1 MDINLYEMK
10 ILRYIDRR
18 ISHRKS
24 AGYITNAELYKKFG
38 AYSSAA
44 IETLYSTGMID
55 CPETIGSCDDP
66 MPVRY

>member
-1 MDINLYEMK
+1 MDITLYELK

-18 ISHRKS
+18 ISRRKS

-44 IETLYSTGMID
+44 IETLYSSGMID
-55 CPETIGSCDDP
+55 CP
-66 MPVRY
+66 